1 MATIESYETSTG
13 AKRYTV
19 RYRTPQRTQT
29 KKRGFTTMRAAREFA
44 ATVEVRKLTGAY
56 VNPSAGKVV
65 FGELAESWLAG
76 KVNLAA
82 STRAR
87 YRSALDVHL
96 LPAFGSAPLC
106 DVTPE
111 RLRRWVAGA
120 AASSAAA
127 TVRKNHTVLHQVL
140 AQAVADGRLAVNPAA
155 ELELPAI
162 DETEKRYLTAGQ
174 IRALAD
180 AAGEHG
186 ALVLLLGFTGLRFG
200 EAAALTVADID
211 LVHGRV
217 RVHRSVTAVGGTMV
231 FSAPKSHQARTVA
244 LPRFLVD
251 VLREHLAAGRDPDAL
266 AFPDSRGGPMRLHNV
281 RRGWWCRAVAESGV
295 PAGLCPHELRH
306 SAASMAISAG
316 ASIKAVQKM
325 LGHKSAT
332 LTLDRYGHL
341 YADELQ
347 GVADRLDSL
356 HAAAADF
363 SECAQNVPTRLRVV
377 RQLPGSGPLTCG
389 YVVEPRGIEPLTPAL
404 QRQCSTN

>member
-19 RYRTPQRTQT
+19 RYRTPERKQT
-29 KKRGFTTMRAAREFA
+29 KRRGFTTRRDAQEFA
-44 ATVEVRKLTGAY
+44 LTVEVQKRSNTY
-56 VNPSAGKVV
+56 VRPSAGRVT
-65 FGELAESWLAG
+65 FGEVAESWLTG
-76 KVNLAA
+76 KVNLSA

-96 LPAFGSAPLC
+96 LPALGSVPLS
-106 DVTPE
+106 DITPE
-111 RLRRWVAGA
+111 RLRHWIATA
-120 AASSAAA
+120 TASSAAA

-140 AQAVADGRLAVNPAA
+140 AQAVTDGRLVTNPAA
-155 ELELPAI
+155 ELELPTI

-174 IRALAD
+174 VRALAD
-180 AAGEHG
+180 AAGQHR

-200 EAAALTVADID
+200 EAAALSVRDID

-217 RVHRSVTAVGGTMV
+217 RVHRSVTAVNGKMV

-244 LPRFLVD
+244 LPGFVVD
-251 VLREHLAAGRDPDAL
+251 VLREHLAGRDLSAL
-266 AFPDSRGGPMRLHNV
+266 AFPDSCGGPMRLSNL
-281 RRGWWCRAVAESGV
+281 RRRWWARAVADSGA
-295 PAGLCPHELRH
+295 PPGLGPHELRH
-306 SAASMAISAG
+306 SAASMAINAG
-316 ASIKAVQKM
+316 ASIKALQKM

-356 HAAAADF
+356 HASA
-363 SECAQNVPTRLRVV
+363 ECAQNVPTRLRVV
-377 RQLPGSGPLTCG
+377 R
-389 YVVEPRGIEPLTPAL
+389 
-404 QRQCSTN
+404 